1 MKKLMFL
8 MILIIAAFLP
18 SEAFAYGITLN
29 FDSYGSYEDDVNGDG
44 TKENVWIVPVGG
56 SYQIDKARSSAD
68 LNSLSLMYEM
78 IDVLPEP
85 IYINGHPHSVQYID
99 IGTKKG
105 LEWYGSLKTF
115 VGSGT
120 YEGPDTEY
128 YFDKTDITYVDTG
141 TTSGNASFNDLAA
154 AILSGNDPMSDP
166 VPKEFYRLSAVKKGT
181 ADPIQTWYFKVM
193 PYEYA
198 APSTVKA
205 SVFGSGETFR
215 VYNIKGYNYFK
226 IRDLAAAF
234 KGTRYAFDVG
244 WDNLGVNILMG
255 EQSKDAISTESL
267 GTDFVHAVHS
277 NGGILTKGDD
287 VVSVECFMINGSN
300 YYKIRDLA
308 AFLGFTVTYDSKTG
322 KINCQ

>member
-1 MKKLMFL
+1 MKNLIFL
-8 MILIIAAFLP
+8 LILIVFVFLP
-18 SEAFAYGITLN
+18 SNAFAEGITIN
-29 FDSYGSYEDDVNGDG
+29 FDSYGSYEEDVNGDG
-44 TKENVWIVPVGG
+44 IKENVWIVPVGG
-56 SYQIDKARSSAD
+56 SYKVDKARSSVD
-68 LNSLSLMYEM
+68 LNSINLLYEM

-120 YEGPDTEY
+120 YEGPDTMY
-128 YFDKTDITYVDTG
+128 YFDKADITYVDTG
-141 TTSGNASFNDLAA
+141 TTSGNGSFSDLAS
-154 AILSGNDPMSDP
+154 AIFSEKYPISDP
-166 VPKEFYRLSAVKKGT
+166 VPKEFYSLSAVKKGT
-181 ADPIQTWYFKVM
+181 ADAIQTWYFKVL

-198 APSTVKA
+198 APATVKT
-205 SVFGSGETFR
+205 SVFGRDETFR
-215 VYNIKGYNYFK
+215 AYNIKGYNYFK

-234 KGTRYAFDVG
+234 KGTRYSFDVG

-255 EQSKDAISTESL
+255 EQSKDSISTESL

-277 NGGILTKGDD
+277 NGGILHKGDD
-287 VVSVECFMINGSN
+287 VVSVECYMINGYN

-308 AFLGFTVTYDSKTG
+308 AFLGFTVNYDSKTG
-322 KINCQ
+322 KIDCQ